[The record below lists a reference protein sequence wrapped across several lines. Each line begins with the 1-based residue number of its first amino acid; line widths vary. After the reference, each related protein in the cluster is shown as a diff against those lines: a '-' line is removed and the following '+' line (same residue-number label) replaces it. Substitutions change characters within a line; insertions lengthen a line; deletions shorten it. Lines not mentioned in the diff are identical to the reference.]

1 MFGEN
6 PIASPGT
13 LGSTF
18 NIPNTVRMLTEMRAS
33 IGLIRYLNHRGVPDI
48 NSRLTNIV
56 NDMGDQ
62 WNHGQAVWNA
72 MPANTNAQTTIGDF
86 WSEWVQDFFPW
97 LIVHTID
104 FVQNAITEMRN
115 YWAVSTDDRAQA
127 VLDVLASLEAQLTGL
142 TIDTSRMN

>member
-13 LGSTF
+13 LESTF

-33 IGLIRYLNHRGVPDI
+33 IGLICYLNYRGVPDI
-48 NSRLTNIV
+48 NSRLRNMV

-72 MPANTNAQTTIGDF
+72 MPANANAQTTIGDSY
-86 WSEWVQDFFPW
+86 SE
-97 LIVHTID
+97 
-104 FVQNAITEMRN
+104 
-115 YWAVSTDDRAQA
+115 
-127 VLDVLASLEAQLTGL
+127 
-142 TIDTSRMN
+142 